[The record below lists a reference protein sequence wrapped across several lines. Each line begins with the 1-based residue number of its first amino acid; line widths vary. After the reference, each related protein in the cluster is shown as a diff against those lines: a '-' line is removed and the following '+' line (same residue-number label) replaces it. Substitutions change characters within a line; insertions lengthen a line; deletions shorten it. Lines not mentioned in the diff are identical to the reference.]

1 MNDKHE
7 KKFSQYDIYHI
18 IDQRI
23 KKEMALKNAYI
34 QKNGYKHTE
43 ILNRFDTVI
52 STLSTLYG
60 EFDTDGTY

>member
-7 KKFSQYDIYHI
+7 NKFSQYDIYYI

-23 KKEMALKNAYI
+23 KKEMTRKNEDI
-34 QKNGYKHTE
+34 QKNGYKHKDV
-43 ILNRFDTVI
+43 LNRFDTVI

-60 EFDTDGTY
+60 EFDADGTY

>member
-1 MNDKHE
+1 MKNKHE

-23 KKEMALKNAYI
+23 KKEMALKNEYI
-34 QKNGYKHTE
+34 QKNGYKHKDT
-43 ILNRFDTVI
+43 LNRFDTAI

-60 EFDTDGTY
+60 EFDKDGTY